1 MFFFLTE
8 RMYQAQLENDFKR
21 QKILKQV
28 KMKTAAIEYFHGSAT
43 RLAQGKTPNS
53 RSVWGVSV
61 LEPEDRHGLV
71 LEGEIAEGGS
81 HCSDSVASEHKQIP
95 VFATTIVE

>member
-1 MFFFLTE
+1 
-8 RMYQAQLENDFKR
+8 MYQAQLENDFKC
-21 QKILKQV
+21 QKMLAQV
-28 KMKTAAIEYFHGSAT
+28 KMKKTAIEYFHGSAT
-43 RLAQGKTPNS
+43 RLAPGKTPNS